1 MNVVF
6 LYLSCCKYE
15 LKFRLSYNEQE
26 ILIHILGSLWMK
38 KLLSVGVGLVF
49 VVLLSVNVGNARD
62 QIQITGSST
71 VLPYQKIVAEIF
83 GEIYP
88 HLKIPVI
95 ESGGSG
101 AGIKEFCR
109 GIGESTIDIVNSSR
123 AMRPSELQSCFDA
136 GVKDVEEIRIGYDGI
151 VFATDINGPDWKL
164 EPIDVYR
171 ALAAQVVVNGK
182 LHSNKISKWKAIKST
197 LPDWPI
203 AAYIPGEKHGTREV
217 FEEKLLVAG
226 CKASGAVEAMK
237 FLGMDDKAIHAA
249 CIAVRKD
256 GKVIDIDGDY
266 SETFARLTSNKTGIG
281 VFGLSFYENNADRLK
296 VADINGF
303 APTVETISS
312 GKYPISRPLFFY
324 VKKAH
329 LNIIPGLREYVDFF
343 LSDQMIG
350 PNSPLA
356 EYGLVVASDK
366 ERQAQ
371 RSAFS
376 AGRVMTLK

>member
-1 MNVVF
+1 MG
-6 LYLSCCKYE
+6 
-15 LKFRLSYNEQE
+15 KF
-26 ILIHILGSLWMK
+26 
-38 KLLSVGVGLVF
+38 LSVWVRLIF
-49 VVLLSVNVGNARD
+49 AFILPINACAARN

-88 HLKIPVI
+88 HFKIPVI

-109 GIGESTIDIVNSSR
+109 GVGENSVDIVNSSR
-123 AMRPSELQSCFDA
+123 AIKLGELQSCFDA
-136 GVKDVEEIRIGYDGI
+136 GIKDVEEVFIGYDGI
-151 VFATDINGPDWKL
+151 VFATNIDGPNWKL
-164 EPIDVYR
+164 QPVDVYK

-182 LHSNKISKWKAIKST
+182 LQLNTVSKWKEINSV
-197 LPDWPI
+197 LPSWTI

-217 FEEKLLVAG
+217 LEEKLLIVG
-226 CKASGAVEAMK
+226 CEASGAVEKMK
-237 FLGMDDKAIHAA
+237 SLGMDDKAIHAA
-249 CIAVRKD
+249 CVAVRKD
-256 GKVIDIDGDY
+256 GKAVDIDGDY
-266 SETFARLTSNKTGIG
+266 AEMLARLTSDKTGIG
-281 VFGLSFYENNADRLK
+281 VFGLSFYENNADKLK
-296 VADINGF
+296 AADINGF
-303 APTVETISS
+303 APTAETISS
-312 GKYPISRPLFFY
+312 GEYPISRPLFFY

-329 LNIIPGLREYVDFF
+329 LGIIPGLREYVEFF

-356 EYGLVVASDK
+356 EYGLVVASEK

-376 AGRVMTLK
+376 SGIVMTLK